1 MPAKCVTQGLLKSLS
16 ALSLLRVTANCA
28 FVVRTVS
35 QRAVKTLKATAN
47 DAMTLGIV
55 TWQLYALKTCLGYTQ
70 NVDKSKDID
79 EYCHARI

>member
-1 MPAKCVTQGLLKSLS
+1 
-16 ALSLLRVTANCA
+16 
-28 FVVRTVS
+28 
-35 QRAVKTLKATAN
+35 
-47 DAMTLGIV
+47 MTLGIV